1 VVVDSSSICDIARTS
16 YTVTILCAWISP
28 PDYAPPDTQQ
38 QHDLQSAVEPPS
50 IAKKNLGL
58 ASFDLIV
65 PAFLLCGFWRIPY
78 SQEIFHSPFDQKK
91 CFLFLSSRREG
102 LFCTNIC
109 WLFCC
114 VNERRSAECC
124 FAV

>member
-65 PAFLLCGFWRIPY
+65 PAF
-78 SQEIFHSPFDQKK
+78 
-91 CFLFLSSRREG
+91 
-102 LFCTNIC
+102 
-109 WLFCC
+109 CC
-114 VNERRSAECC
+114 VGFGEFLILRKFFILHLIKRSVFFFSPHVEKDSFVLTYVGCSS
-124 FAV
+124 V